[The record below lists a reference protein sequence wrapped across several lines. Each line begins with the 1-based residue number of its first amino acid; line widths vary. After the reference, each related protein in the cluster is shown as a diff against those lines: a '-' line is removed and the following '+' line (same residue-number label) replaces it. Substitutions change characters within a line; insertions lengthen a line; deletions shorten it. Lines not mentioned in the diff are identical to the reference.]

1 MNNTICA
8 ISTAPGVGGIAV
20 IRVSGPDAISF
31 CSSIFRSKRS
41 LKEFESHTVHY
52 GTVIAADGTDIDDC
66 VVTIF
71 KAPHSFT
78 GEDTVEIAC
87 HGSQYIQQSI
97 LKTLIKVGC
106 SMALP
111 GEFTQRAFLSG
122 KMDLTRAEAVAD
134 LIASTS
140 AAAHKVA
147 LNQMRG
153 GIVDELDG
161 LREKLLN
168 FTSLLE
174 LELDFSEEDVEFAS
188 RSQMIELITVIKNTL
203 INLIN
208 SFDAGNAI
216 KNGVGVAIVGET
228 NAGKSTLLNN
238 ILGEEKAIVSDIHGT
253 TRDTIEDTTIIDGH
267 LIRFIDTA
275 GIRET
280 SDKIENIGIK
290 RSYSTIE
297 KANVILWII
306 DCTGLNEHI
315 DWMAGKIVPRC
326 EGKSLILVFNKTD
339 LLAEDELPIMENL
352 FTGIDAPHICI
363 SAKRGDGID
372 ALKKQ
377 IIKSAHLDLPQ
388 GSVVI
393 TNMRHYEAL
402 CTALSAIERVESGL
416 QSALSGELVSIDL
429 HECLDALGSIT
440 GKIYSQD
447 VLNNIFS
454 HFCIGK

>member
-1 MNNTICA
+1 METICA

-20 IRVSGPDAISF
+20 IRVSGPDATTV
-31 CSSIFRSKRS
+31 SSKVFRSKSS
-41 LKEFESHTVHY
+41 LKDFESHTVHY
-52 GTVIAADGTDIDDC
+52 GTVCASDGSDIDDC
-66 VVTIF
+66 VVTVF
-71 KAPHSFT
+71 RAPHSYT

-87 HGSQYIQQSI
+87 HGSQFIQQNI
-97 LKTLIKVGC
+97 LKSLLSAGC
-106 SMALP
+106 RMAEP
-111 GEFTQRAFLSG
+111 GEFTQRAFLNG

-140 AAAHKVA
+140 AAAHNVA

-153 GIVDELDG
+153 GFSKELET

-174 LELDFSEEDVEFAS
+174 LELDFSEEDVEFAN
-188 RSQMIELITVIKNTL
+188 RAQMNDLISEIKDTVTK
-203 INLIN
+203 LIN

-228 NAGKSTLLNN
+228 NAGKSTLLNLL
-238 ILGEEKAIVSDIHGT
+238 LGEEKAIVSDIHGT
-253 TRDTIEDTTIIDGH
+253 TRDAIEDSAILDGH
-267 LIRFIDTA
+267 LFRFIDTA

-280 SDKIENIGIK
+280 SDTIENIGIK

-297 KANVILWII
+297 KANVVLWVI
-306 DCTGLNEHI
+306 DCTSLNEHI

-326 EGKSLILVFNKTD
+326 EGKSLVLVFNKTD
-339 LLAEDELPIMENL
+339 LLPDDEIPVMENL
-352 FTGIDAPHICI
+352 FAGIDAPHVLI
-363 SAKRGDGID
+363 SAKKCLGID
-372 ALKKQ
+372 GLKKQ
-377 IIKSAHLDLPQ
+377 LVKSARVDAPQ
-388 GSVVI
+388 GSVIV

-402 CTALSAIERVESGL
+402 CNALNAINRVSDGL
-416 QSALSGELVSIDL
+416 NAGLSGELVSMDL
-429 HECLDALGSIT
+429 HDCLDALGSIT

>member
-1 MNNTICA
+1 MNTIAA

-20 IRVSGPDAISF
+20 IRVSGPDAIGF

-52 GTVIAADGTDIDDC
+52 GTITDADGSDIDDC
-66 VVTIF
+66 VVTLF

-97 LKTLIKVGC
+97 LKSLIAKGC
-106 SMALP
+106 RMAEP
-111 GEFTQRAFLSG
+111 GEFTKRAFLNG
-122 KMDLTRAEAVAD
+122 RMDLTRAEAVAD

-153 GIVDELDG
+153 GISLELEAMRG
-161 LREKLLN
+161 KLLD

-174 LELDFSEEDVEFAS
+174 LELDFSEEDVEFAN
-188 RSQMIELITVIKNTL
+188 RGQMLELLDTIKSKIEYLTK
-203 INLIN
+203 

-228 NAGKSTLLNN
+228 NAGKSTLLNLL
-238 ILGEEKAIVSDIHGT
+238 LGEEKAIVSDIHGT
-253 TRDTIEDTTIIDGH
+253 TRDAIEDTAIIDGH
-267 LIRFIDTA
+267 LFRFIDTA

-280 SDKIENIGIK
+280 KDKIENIGIK

-297 KANVILWII
+297 KANVVLWVI

-315 DWMAGKIVPRC
+315 DWMAGKILPRC
-326 EGKSLILVFNKTD
+326 EGKSLVLVFNKID
-339 LLAEDELPIMENL
+339 LLSEDEIPILENL
-352 FTGIDAPHICI
+352 FSGIDAPHISI
-363 SAKRGDGID
+363 SAKKGDGID
-372 ALKKQ
+372 NLKKQ
-377 IIKSAHLDLPQ
+377 LIDSAHLNTQQ
-388 GSVVI
+388 GSVII

-402 CTALSAIERVESGL
+402 CTALNAINRVNEGL
-416 QSALSGELVSIDL
+416 QSGLSGELVSMDL

-440 GKIYSQD
+440 GQIHSQE

-454 HFCIGK
+454 KFCIGK

>member
-1 MNNTICA
+1 MNTICA

-20 IRVSGPDAISF
+20 IRVSGPDAITFS
-31 CSSIFRSKRS
+31 SSIFRSKRP
-41 LKEFESHTVHY
+41 LKEFDTHTVHY
-52 GTVIAADGTDIDDC
+52 GTVVAADGSEIDDC
-66 VVTIF
+66 VVTLF
-71 KAPHSFT
+71 KGPHSFT

-97 LKTLIKVGC
+97 LKALIAAGC
-106 SMALP
+106 SMAQP
-111 GEFTQRAFLSG
+111 GEFTQRAFLNG

-140 AAAHKVA
+140 AAAHNVA

-153 GIVDELDG
+153 GFAKELDI

-174 LELDFSEEDVEFAS
+174 LELDFSEEDVEFAN
-188 RSQMIELITVIKNTL
+188 RAQMTDL
-203 INLIN
+203 INNIKETVTRLIK

-228 NAGKSTLLNN
+228 NAGKSTLLNLL
-238 ILGEEKAIVSDIHGT
+238 LGEEKAIVSDIHGT
-253 TRDTIEDTTIIDGH
+253 TRDAIEDTTVIDGH
-267 LIRFIDTA
+267 LFRFIDTA

-297 KANVILWII
+297 KANVVLWVI
-306 DCTGLNEHI
+306 DCTSLNEHI

-326 EGKSLILVFNKTD
+326 EGKSLVLVFNKTD
-339 LLAEDELPIMENL
+339 LLSEEELPVMENL
-352 FTGIDAPHICI
+352 FAGIDAPHICI
-363 SAKRGDGID
+363 SAKNGNGIG

-377 IIKSAHLDLPQ
+377 LIESARLDAPQ
-388 GSVVI
+388 GSVII

-402 CTALSAIERVESGL
+402 CTALSAIERVSAGL
-416 QSALSGELVSIDL
+416 QSDLSGELVSMDL